1 MIDKVREDYGHFVTG
16 KQIIFNILVGEDIE
30 LCAVIVGIF
39 IRNTAEACDGSHEFT
54 GGDSCIGLP
63 GFGGHTVK
71 KSACIHEVDLGLV
84 FVVSYVRISI
94 GVLAEEN
101 LTGSF
106 NLEGELTVYHSTQR
120 NQLTADNRN
129 DVVRIGI
136 DLDLGIN
143 ESLGGNNIVSALGN
157 GNDSFSVFDLDC
169 GNKGEVLTAYLIQIS
184 GVLIPGS
191 KAAEFCFY
199 FMIGIY
205 VDLNREQIGIS
216 DLSALEL
223 GQFVIL
229 VCKGVTLGSLL
240 CIIHD
245 YIHSIDGVDTVIG
258 DEGHIRIGTGKC
270 FQDRI
275 RDGCFILHI
284 HLKGLIPTELVD
296 IFHHGIPIVV
306 FCGIYDTKDGGNLN
320 VFIGHIEERRSLGNV
335 N

>member
-1 MIDKVREDYGHFVTG
+1 MIADIV
-16 KQIIFNILVGEDIE
+16 VG
-30 LCAVIVGIF
+30 V
-39 IRNTAEACDGSHEFT
+39 
-54 GGDSCIGLP
+54 
-63 GFGGHTVK
+63 
-71 KSACIHEVDLGLV
+71 
-84 FVVSYVRISI
+84 

-101 LTGSF
+101 LTGSL
-106 NLEGELTVYHSTQR
+106 NLEGELTVYHGTQR

-184 GVLIPGS
+184 GVLILGS

-223 GQFVIL
+223 GQFVTSY
-229 VCKGVTLGSLL
+229 VR
-240 CIIHD
+240 
-245 YIHSIDGVDTVIG
+245 
-258 DEGHIRIGTGKC
+258 E
-270 FQDRI
+270 
-275 RDGCFILHI
+275 
-284 HLKGLIPTELVD
+284 
-296 IFHHGIPIVV
+296 
-306 FCGIYDTKDGGNLN
+306 
-320 VFIGHIEERRSLGNV
+320 
-335 N
+335 